1 MVQSTIVYIGLMSIM
16 MAFAKYSSQK
26 AILNPYGSNKI
37 LHFEMLFPILLFAII
52 FGLRYNV
59 GADHLR
65 YLDNYNLGESQGN
78 EYIFRFLTL
87 LLSKN
92 NFHFTIYFS
101 LCAFIQIFF
110 IYFTFKNEKTIILYI
125 IFILFAGRYFIDWM
139 NIIRQ
144 SIAFCIFVYSTIF
157 IKEKKIFSYLF
168 FIMIAVGF
176 HKSAIILVPLY
187 PLLVNEKDYF
197 KNTYFQLM
205 LLCIAIIFS
214 GYEKWSPL
222 IISLSGILEFF
233 EYGSYIYLF
242 QVLTREL
249 NTGIGFA
256 LSIVVDIIIILYSN
270 QLKNYFPNNRF
281 KLFYNLYFVGRIMQ
295 LLFLGSMVL
304 ERPVLYFSSMKLF
317 VVSYLLHYLWSTL
330 RINFKL
336 ISLYLIISCYLILFS
351 AIIIKG
357 AETNAQFIF
366 FWQY

>member
-1 MVQSTIVYIGLMSIM
+1 
-16 MAFAKYSSQK
+16 
-26 AILNPYGSNKI
+26 
-37 LHFEMLFPILLFAII
+37 
-52 FGLRYNV
+52 
-59 GADHLR
+59 
-65 YLDNYNLGESQGN
+65 
-78 EYIFRFLTL
+78 
-87 LLSKN
+87 
-92 NFHFTIYFS
+92 
-101 LCAFIQIFF
+101 
-110 IYFTFKNEKTIILYI
+110 
-125 IFILFAGRYFIDWM
+125 
-139 NIIRQ
+139 
-144 SIAFCIFVYSTIF
+144 
-157 IKEKKIFSYLF
+157 
-168 FIMIAVGF
+168 
-176 HKSAIILVPLY
+176 
-187 PLLVNEKDYF
+187 
-197 KNTYFQLM
+197 
-205 LLCIAIIFS
+205 
-214 GYEKWSPL
+214 
-222 IISLSGILEFF
+222 LSGILEFF